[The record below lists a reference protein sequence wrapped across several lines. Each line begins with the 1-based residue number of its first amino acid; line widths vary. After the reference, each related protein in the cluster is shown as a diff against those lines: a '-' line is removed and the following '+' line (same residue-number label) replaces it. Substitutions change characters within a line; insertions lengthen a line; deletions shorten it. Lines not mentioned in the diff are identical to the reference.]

1 MIETRLVLYITF
13 YSFGFCLLKLH
24 LDNQESLNRPL
35 TRRCLI
41 SKEKNMFAV
50 SKVSSLSRVLLHS
63 GRMNYSATAALFER
77 FTVPV
82 PPMGESIKNGIECAD
97 LL

>member
-1 MIETRLVLYITF
+1 M
-13 YSFGFCLLKLH
+13 
-24 LDNQESLNRPL
+24 PL
-35 TRRCLI
+35 TRRLFI
-41 SKEKNMFAV
+41 LKEKNMFAV
-50 SKVSSLSRVLLHS
+50 SKVSSLSRMLLRT

-97 LL
+97 LF